1 MPIEGVSAI
10 AMNAMVATL
19 LINSGA
25 AKLVSPGGLRAAV
38 RELFPLFGGAVTNSL
53 VRAAA
58 ILEIVVA
65 AGLLVEP
72 SRLPA
77 AVLLAPLAITFTV
90 LGGAGAIRGST
101 TACGCFGTNS
111 DRPLGLGNLLIG
123 LALLPVVV
131 LNLAGSAVAA
141 GYTPIALAVTAAGSL
156 LMGMWLNRGLAADL
170 LRERAARA

>member
-1 MPIEGVSAI
+1 MPIESASAI
-10 AMNAMVATL
+10 AMNALVATL

-38 RELFPLFGGAVTNSL
+38 RELFPVFGAAVTNGL
-53 VRAAA
+53 IRAAA

-65 AGLLVEP
+65 AGLLVQP

-77 AVLLAPLAITFTV
+77 AVLLTPLAIAFIL

-101 TACGCFGTNS
+101 TACGCFGGNS

-131 LNLAGSAVAA
+131 LNLAGPAVAP
-141 GYTPIALAVTAAGSL
+141 GYTPAALAVTAAGSL
-156 LMGMWLNRGLAADL
+156 LLSLWLNRALAADL